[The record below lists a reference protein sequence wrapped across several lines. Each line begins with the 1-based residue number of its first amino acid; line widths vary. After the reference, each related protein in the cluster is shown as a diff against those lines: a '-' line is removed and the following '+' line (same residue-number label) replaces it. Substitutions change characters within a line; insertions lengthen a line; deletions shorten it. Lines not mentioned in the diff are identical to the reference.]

1 MLKQYMHKRE
11 RYFAMLNDNRVVRPF
26 EWGTEFIGHEQD
38 ADDPHKIFTKFS
50 ADVIANSDE
59 YFSISR
65 ITDFHIESLSHESE
79 PGAVATGDSNPKSK
93 IQNPKSPDSP
103 PSEGGVAAASADGV
117 VLSTRYPESRVPKR
131 RENHPA
137 EAAPP
142 LRKDGSLREPQILT
156 WTSAVTTPSIEN
168 NTAYATY
175 FPHKNHRAAVIV
187 LPHRNAKAGTYFDLC
202 KFFNQV
208 GISALRVTLPYHE
221 ERMPPELERADYLV
235 APNVGRSLQS
245 IRQSVADTRACV
257 AWLKEQGYEKIGI
270 VGTSIGSC
278 VAFLAF
284 VHDPSIDAAVFNHV
298 SGYMADVVWHGLST
312 YHVRD
317 GFGDNIDLD
326 ELREYWLPVSP
337 MAYMEKLAA
346 QAPRP
351 QRYIYTLY
359 DLSFPV
365 ELSRDTMRAL
375 RRHKI
380 KHSKAAIPCGHYTL
394 GEKPWVYLDGYKI
407 IKFLHKNLK

>member
-1 MLKQYMHKRE
+1 MLKRYMHKRE
-11 RYFAMLNDNRVVRPF
+11 RHLAMLNANRVVRPF
-26 EWGTEFIGHEQD
+26 EWGTEFIGEEAD
-38 ADDPHKIFTKFS
+38 ADDPHAKFAEFS
-50 ADVIANSDE
+50 RRTIEESDE
-59 YFSISR
+59 YFAVPN
-65 ITDFHIESLSHESE
+65 TFDFH
-79 PGAVATGDSNPKSK
+79 VSNPPHGSVVTPGS
-93 IQNPKSPDSP
+93 NPR
-103 PSEGGVAAASADGV
+103 SEIRNPQSNGRS
-117 VLSTRYPESRVPKR
+117 
-131 RENHPA
+131 
-137 EAAPP
+137 
-142 LRKDGSLREPQILT
+142 EPQIIT
-156 WTSAVTTPSIEN
+156 WPSSVATPSIEN

-175 FPHKNHRAAVIV
+175 FPHEDHRAAVVI
-187 LPHRNAKAGTYFDLC
+187 LPHWNAKAGTYFDLC
-202 KFFNQV
+202 KFFNKV
-208 GISALRVTLPYHE
+208 GISALRLTLPYHE
-221 ERMPPELERADYLV
+221 ERMPPELDRADYLV

-245 IRQSVADTRACV
+245 VRQAVADTRACV
-257 AWLKEQGYEKIGI
+257 TWLKQQGYEKVGV

-284 VHDPSIDAAVFNHV
+284 VHDARIDAAVFNHV

-326 ELREYWLPVSP
+326 ELREYWRPVSP

-346 QAPRP
+346 QPPRP

-365 ELSRDTMRAL
+365 DLSRDTMRAL

-380 KHSKAAIPCGHYTL
+380 KHSKTSIPCGHYTL

-407 IKFLHKNLK
+407 IRFMHKSLK